1 MAPDK
6 WKHFFVGIPLGA
18 LLQVACL
25 VAFPKHIWPDTA
37 VSFLILFA
45 GCYAFELYSLITG
58 KGHYE
63 LADVWAGVIGG
74 AIGIGRYY
82 YLRCYKSL
90 IEKVQGLII
99 SLHFLLASSL
109 HFNRFPPALFKIKI
123 ASQGNGCFRHGDSNK
138 NT

>member
-1 MAPDK
+1 MNFISTKYFAHFYFFVLKKIAPDK

-25 VAFPKHIWPDTA
+25 VAFPKHIWQDTA
-37 VSFLILFA
+37 ASFLTLLA

-74 AIGIGRYY
+74 AIGTGSVV
-82 YLRCYKSL
+82 L
-90 IEKVQGLII
+90 
-99 SLHFLLASSL
+99 FMLL
-109 HFNRFPPALFKIKI
+109 
-123 ASQGNGCFRHGDSNK
+123 
-138 NT
+138 